1 MASPRAAGV
10 ALYVSFVCL
19 PHPVDSLFTPDSLFA
34 QDVVHTTDFLLR
46 GIVTFGV
53 VAIAALGLYALKSG
67 LVRFVNVRQMHRL
80 RGRFV
85 YRMARVFTLIF
96 VTFALAYVWGFDQE
110 KLWVFVTGFLG
121 LVAIGFFAVW
131 SLLSNIIAGVFLFL
145 SDPFKINDEIEV
157 PEVEL
162 GGKVLDIRPLFVM
175 LEEDGG
181 HVTYVPNNVF
191 FQKAFRRFNPE
202 TRAREKAEAAAR
214 ETDSTPQAAD

>member
-1 MASPRAAGV
+1 M
-10 ALYVSFVCL
+10 
-19 PHPVDSLFTPDSLFA
+19 

-46 GIVTFGV
+46 SVVTAGIVV
-53 VAIAALGLYALKSG
+53 LAALGLYALKTAI
-67 LVRFVNVRQMHRL
+67 VRFVNVRQMHRL

-85 YRMARVFTLIF
+85 YRIARVFTLIF
-96 VTFALAYVWGFDQE
+96 IAFSLAYVWGFDQE

-131 SLLSNIIAGVFLFL
+131 SLLSNIVAGLFLFL
-145 SDPFKINDEIEV
+145 SDPFKINDEIEL

-162 GGKVLDIRPLFVM
+162 GGKVRDIRPLFVM

-191 FQKAFRRFNPE
+191 FQKSFRRFNPE

-214 ETDSTPQAAD
+214 EADTDAQAAD